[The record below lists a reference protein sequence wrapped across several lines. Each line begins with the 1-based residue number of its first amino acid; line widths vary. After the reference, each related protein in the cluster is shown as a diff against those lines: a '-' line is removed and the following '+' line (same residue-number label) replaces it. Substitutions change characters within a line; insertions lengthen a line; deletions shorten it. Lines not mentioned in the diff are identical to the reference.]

1 MERRLQE
8 KQIPIGLLSK
18 QVVLQV
24 GEAAQFSGGGIRYK
38 VKESVSEDALVLKDV
53 QVCKRDSRKLVRYS
67 SAGPGCVGLQNLKI
81 GHWVSFPSFRHWVG
95 DQ

>member
-24 GEAAQFSGGGIRYK
+24 GEAAQFSGGGIRHK
-38 VKESVSEDALVLKDV
+38 VEEPVSQVALVLKDV
-53 QVCKRDSRKLVRYS
+53 
-67 SAGPGCVGLQNLKI
+67 
-81 GHWVSFPSFRHWVG
+81 
-95 DQ
+95 